1 MESSQPAALNPVRRR
16 IHAAAMKLFAE
27 QGVTQVTVSTLAAAA
42 GVARGTVYSNVQD
55 IDGLFEEV
63 AAELVREM
71 VDRVMLAFAGTDDV
85 ARRLAIGVRLYIRR
99 AHEEPPWGRFMS
111 RFGLSM
117 ASLQAVLTSDPAFNL
132 GAGIA
137 SGRYH
142 IRPEQL
148 RAMVGMLT
156 GSTLA
161 AMVAVLEG
169 HQTWREAGS
178 DVAEF
183 LLVALGLD
191 RAEAREL
198 ARLELPPLN

>member
-1 MESSQPAALNPVRRR
+1 MDALQSDALTPVRRR
-16 IHAAAMKLFAE
+16 IHAAAMRLFAE
-27 QGVTQVTVSTLAAAA
+27 QGVTQVTVSELATAA
-42 GVARGTVYSNVQD
+42 GVARGTVYSNVPD

-71 VDRVMLAFAGTDDV
+71 VDRVMLAFAGVDDV
-85 ARRLAIGVRLYIRR
+85 ACRLSIGVRLYIRR
-99 AHEEPPWGRFMS
+99 AHEEPLWGRFMS

-117 ASLQAVLTSDPAFNL
+117 ASLQAVLTSDPATNL
-132 GAGIA
+132 STGIA
-137 SGRYH
+137 QGRYS
-142 IRPEQL
+142 IKPEQL

-183 LLVALGLD
+183 LLVALGPARD
-191 RAEAREL
+191 EAREL
-198 ARLELPPLN
+198 ARVELPR